1 MSLYHVVREILP
13 VAPHQITLH
22 AVELIF
28 FGIYMLWIVNSR
40 AGHVDISVKVCS
52 IHQHSD
58 VIRTVRDLVYDDVEM
73 FPRQRFPDT
82 CRVSSLKRNAFYSAA
97 EVIRIPAS
105 GRNRYIMTLIK
116 KVIHHMYSEES
127 CSAEY

>member
-1 MSLYHVVREILP
+1 
-13 VAPHQITLH
+13 
-22 AVELIF
+22 
-28 FGIYMLWIVNSR
+28 MLWIVNSR

-73 FPRQRFPDT
+73 FPRQRFPDA

-97 EVIRIPAS
+97 EAIRSPAP
-105 GRNRYIMTLIK
+105 GRNGDIVTLIQ

-127 CSAEY
+127 CPTEY